1 MNTDERVSA
10 IEIVSARK
18 TFDSVVAVDDL
29 SLEVRKGEMFALV
42 GPDGAGKTTV
52 IRMLCGITHP
62 TSGSIRVLGFDTT
75 KQAEEVKKRIGYLS
89 QKFSLYGDLT
99 IDENIE
105 FFAEIHGVGGYRDR
119 RNELLE
125 FTRLTPFRGRLAD
138 KLSGGMKQKLALA
151 CTLVHTPEVLLL
163 DEPTTGVDPVSRRDF
178 WKVLA
183 NLLRTGMTIVMTTPY
198 LDEAE
203 RCHRVAMMSAGKNLI
218 TDTPAALK
226 KVMKG
231 EIVEI
236 VCTDVRGSFSR
247 VRSMPLVKEAQA
259 FGDRLN
265 VLVDNAQRDVPPLLQ
280 ALKTEKIEVQSWRVV
295 PPSLENVF
303 ISLMGERALLPAGDA
318 GPHDVPSLRRNGRP
332 TVDPDTRP
340 DSGGGAHA

>member
-1 MNTDERVSA
+1 MSA
-10 IEIVSARK
+10 PDDTSGAIAIRGAQK
-18 TFDSVVAVDDL
+18 KFGDVVAVDNL
-29 SLEVRKGEMFALV
+29 SLDVRKGEMFALV

-52 IRMLCGITHP
+52 IRMLCGVSRP
-62 TSGSIRVLGFDTT
+62 TSGSIHVLGFDV
-75 KQAEEVKKRIGYLS
+75 AREPEEVKKRIGYLS

-105 FFAEIHGVGGYRDR
+105 FFADIHGVTGYRDR

-125 FTRLTPFRGRLAD
+125 FTRLTQFRGRLAD

-151 CTLVHTPEVLLL
+151 CTLIHTPELLLL

-178 WKVLA
+178 WKVLSH
-183 NLLRTGMTIVMTTPY
+183 LLRTGMTIVMTTPY

-203 RCHRVAMMSAGKNLI
+203 RCNRVTMMSEGKNLI
-218 TDTPAALK
+218 TDTPAALR

-236 VCTDVRGSFSR
+236 ICPDVRGSFAR
-247 VRSMPLVKEAQA
+247 VRAMALVKEAQP

-265 VLVDNAQRDVPPLLQ
+265 VLVADAGRDMPTLLGM
-280 ALKTEKIEVQSWRVV
+280 LKKEHIEVETWRVV

-303 ISLMGERALLPAGDA
+303 ISLMSEQELPGTDASGEMRG
-318 GPHDVPSLRRNGRP
+318 
-332 TVDPDTRP
+332 
-340 DSGGGAHA
+340 